1 MTTYIIRRLLLLPLL
16 MLGISLIVFILIQLA
31 PGDPI
36 TSQYGLK
43 LSEMDIATVERL
55 REELG
60 LNDPV
65 MVQYGRYLGNLLQGN
80 MGQSITSRTPVLD
93 EIAARFPATL
103 ELAALGM
110 LMTVVVAVPLGV
122 FAAIKRGSLFDNVL
136 MAGALFGVSI
146 PSFWFG
152 VMVIL
157 VFGLW
162 LGWLPISGRGDGPIY
177 QRLEYLVLPSL
188 TLAIG
193 LMGIV
198 SRMVRSSVIEV
209 LGLDYIRTARAKGL
223 KSRTV
228 LVRHAIRNALI
239 PVVTLG
245 GLMVVNMLNGVVVT
259 EIIFDFPGMGS
270 AAARAAGSL
279 DALAVL
285 GFVLFGGM
293 VLIIANVVVDLLYAV
308 IDPRIRLIG
317 Q

>member
-1 MTTYIIRRLLLLPLL
+1 
-16 MLGISLIVFILIQLA
+16 
-31 PGDPI
+31 
-36 TSQYGLK
+36 
-43 LSEMDIATVERL
+43 
-55 REELG
+55 
-60 LNDPV
+60 
-65 MVQYGRYLGNLLQGN
+65 

-239 PVVTLG
+239 PVITIMGLQFAGLLG
-245 GLMVVNMLNGVVVT
+245 GA
-259 EIIFDFPGMGS
+259 IIIETIFAWPGIG
-270 AAARAAGSL
+270 R
-279 DALAVL
+279 LAVNAIWRRDYPVIM
-285 GFVLFGGM
+285 GT
-293 VLIIANVVVDLLYAV
+293 VLIFSFTFILANLLVDILYTV
-308 IDPRIRLIG
+308 LDPRIRYT
-317 Q
+317 

>member
-1 MTTYIIRRLLLLPLL
+1 MTTYIIRRLLILPLL

-65 MVQYGRYLGNLLQGN
+65 LVQYGRYLGNLLQGN
-80 MGQSITSRTPVLD
+80 MGQSITSRTPVLN

-110 LMTVVVAVPLGV
+110 LMTVLVAVPLGV

-239 PVVTLG
+239 PVITIMGLQFAGLLG
-245 GLMVVNMLNGVVVT
+245 GA
-259 EIIFDFPGMGS
+259 IIIETIFAWPGIG
-270 AAARAAGSL
+270 R
-279 DALAVL
+279 LAVNAIWRRDYPVIM
-285 GFVLFGGM
+285 GT
-293 VLIIANVVVDLLYAV
+293 VLIFSFTFILANLLVDILYTV
-308 IDPRIRLIG
+308 LDPRIRYT
-317 Q
+317 

>member
-239 PVVTLG
+239 PVITIMGLQFAGLLG
-245 GLMVVNMLNGVVVT
+245 GA
-259 EIIFDFPGMGS
+259 IIIETIFAWPGIG
-270 AAARAAGSL
+270 R
-279 DALAVL
+279 LAVNAIWRRDYPVIM
-285 GFVLFGGM
+285 GT
-293 VLIIANVVVDLLYAV
+293 VLIFSFTFILANLLVDILYTV
-308 IDPRIRLIG
+308 LDPRIRYT
-317 Q
+317 